1 MEHTICK
8 EQLSKIKNDDV
19 MSNIKGSI
27 QTKERGVQGV
37 YVHTEQEAQKIL
49 PLGYQ

>member
-1 MEHTICK
+1 
-8 EQLSKIKNDDV
+8 
-19 MSNIKGSI
+19 MSNIKSSI

-37 YVHTEQEAQKIL
+37 YAHTEQEAQKIL